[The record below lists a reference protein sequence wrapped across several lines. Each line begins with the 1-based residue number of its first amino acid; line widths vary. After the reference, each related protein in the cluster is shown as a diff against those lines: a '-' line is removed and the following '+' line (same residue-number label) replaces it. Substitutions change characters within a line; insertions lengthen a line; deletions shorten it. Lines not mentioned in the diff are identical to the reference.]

1 MRLVIGLD
9 PGPSTGIAWVTGIAL
24 TGRWEAH
31 ALQCDAGAAMLALA
45 AVIASAAAPGDVLV
59 QGEAFVTGN
68 RAGAKGRGA
77 DAARD
82 VLADARQLCERHGAR
97 MRLEPA
103 LNVMHWSSDKR
114 LEKAGFPM
122 GSKFLDARAAG
133 RHMMHA
139 ARWHGGYPDPLIRA
153 GKAAGPGG
161 PCPGSGP

>member
-9 PGPSTGIAWVTGIAL
+9 PGPSTGIAWAAGISPAGQWL
-24 TGRWEAH
+24 AH

-45 AVIASAAAPGDVLV
+45 AVIATAGPPGDVLV
-59 QGEAFVTGN
+59 QGEAFIAGN

-77 DAARD
+77 DTARD
-82 VLADARQLCERHGAR
+82 VLADARRLCERQGAR

-103 LNVMHWSSDKR
+103 LNVMHWSSDRR

-122 GSKFLDARAAG
+122 GSKFRDARAAG
-133 RHMMHA
+133 RHMLYC

-153 GKAAGPGG
+153 GKAAGP
-161 PCPGSGP
+161 PHTL